1 MVTEYDMGDYQ
12 RQFYLVFKLINSL
25 IYGVFCKIPTF
36 SPEKVE
42 HVRNKSNTLY
52 KVSRNNKK

>member
-1 MVTEYDMGDYQ
+1 MGDDQ

-25 IYGVFCKIPTF
+25 IYGVFYKIPTF

-42 HVRNKSNTLY
+42 HVRNNSNTLN